1 MKVMKAGNDEV
12 VDLFQDKV
20 SELLLRH
27 RSILDS
33 ISKHAETAV
42 RINRAITKSVTDC
55 GCISINARKQHLPP
69 GASLEECRKYMLS
82 HLEGKLCENCK
93 EVIEE
98 EIGNHLFYL
107 TALCNLL
114 GFKLEDIFFKEYEKL
129 NALGF
134 FHLS

>member
-1 MKVMKAGNDEV
+1 MKTGNDEV

-55 GCISINARKQHLPP
+55 GCISINARKQHLPA
-69 GASLEECRKYMLS
+69 GTSLEECRKHMMS
-82 HLEGKLCENCK
+82 HLEGCLCENCR

-114 GFKLEDIFFKEYEKL
+114 GLKLEDIFFKEYEKL
-129 NALGF
+129 KALGY